1 MAGPVCAS
9 IAANDR
15 FRLQGEDMMTRL
27 LSAALVL
34 VWAGTASAQS
44 YFPPAGPENWER
56 VSPAEAGFDPAALEA
71 VAAFAIAQ
79 ETRNAP
85 PLGEVV
91 DARELTIM
99 VPLQWAAEPYSDP
112 VGPLADRGDPSGLII
127 RGGRIVA
134 EWGEPERVDMTFSVT
149 KSFLSHVVGLAID
162 DGLIGDV
169 HAPVSAQVSDARFHT
184 GHNAPITW
192 DQLLRQTSGWWGE
205 LWGKPAW
212 ADRPGENAF
221 DDLVAGPPAPGSAYE
236 YNDVRVNALALA
248 ATHVFGRELPDV
260 LRERIMD
267 PIGASDGWVW
277 HGYHNS
283 YAEVDGERL
292 LSVSGGGHWGG
303 GMFIDA
309 YDMARFGLLG
319 LHRGEWAGERLLA
332 EAFFEAALAPGEH
345 NAGYGY
351 MNFFLNAPG
360 TRAYSDA
367 IPANAYFHLGAGTNV
382 IFISPDHDLVA
393 VVRWIDGAA
402 MQEFFVRLIAAIEE

>member
-1 MAGPVCAS
+1 MRLILTMAILAVVLP
-9 IAANDR
+9 AA
-15 FRLQGEDMMTRL
+15 
-27 LSAALVL
+27 AP
-34 VWAGTASAQS
+34 AQD
-44 YFPPAGPENWER
+44 YFPPSGTANWER
-56 VSPAEAGFDPAALEA
+56 AAPADAGFNEDALQAAIE
-71 VAAFAIAQ
+71 FAIAS
-79 ETRNAP
+79 ETANPP
-85 PLGEVV
+85 PLGDVV
-91 DARELTIM
+91 TARELTIM

-112 VGPLADRGDPSGLII
+112 LGPLADRGEPSGLII
-127 RGGRIVA
+127 RGGRLVA

-149 KSFLSHVVGLAID
+149 KSFLAHVVGVALD

-169 HAPVSAQVSDARFHT
+169 HMPVSAQVADERFHT
-184 GHNAPITW
+184 AHNAPISW

-221 DDLVAGPPAPGSAYE
+221 DALVAGPPEPGSAYE

-283 YAEVDGERL
+283 YVEVGGERL

-309 YDMARFGLLG
+309 YDMARLGLLD
-319 LHRGEWAGERLLA
+319 LNRGVWNGEQLLS
-332 EAFFEAALAPGEH
+332 EAFFEAALTPGQH

-360 TRAYSDA
+360 TRLHSEA
-367 IPANAYFHLGAGTNV
+367 IPANAYLHLGAGTNV

-402 MQEFFVRLIAAIEE
+402 MVEFLERLIASIE

>member
-1 MAGPVCAS
+1 
-9 IAANDR
+9 
-15 FRLQGEDMMTRL
+15 MMTRL
-27 LSAALVL
+27 LGAAFVL
-34 VWAGTASAQS
+34 VWAGTASAQN

-56 VSPAEAGFDPAALEA
+56 AAPAEAGFDPAALDA
-71 VAAFAIAQ
+71 AIAFAIAS
-79 ETRNAP
+79 ETRNPP
-85 PLGEVV
+85 PLGDVV
-91 DARELTIM
+91 DARELTVM

-112 VGPLADRGDPSGLII
+112 AGPLADRGDPSGLIV

-149 KSFLSHVVGLAID
+149 KSFLSHVVGLAMD

-169 HAPVSAQVSDARFHT
+169 HSPVSAQVSDARFHT
-184 GHNAPITW
+184 AHNAPITW

-212 ADRPGENAF
+212 ADRPGANAH
-221 DDLVAGPPAPGSAYE
+221 DALVAGPPVPGSAYE

-283 YAEVDGERL
+283 YAQVDGERL

-319 LHRGEWAGERLLA
+319 LHGGEWDGERLLS
-332 EAFFEAALAPGEH
+332 EAFFNAALQPGEH

-351 MNFFLNAPG
+351 MNFFLNTPD
-360 TRAYSDA
+360 TRLYSEA
-367 IPANAYFHLGAGTNV
+367 VPANAYFHLGAGTNV
-382 IFISPDHDLVA
+382 IFVSPDHDLVA

-402 MQEFFVRLIAAIEE
+402 MQEFFGRLIAAIEE

>member
-1 MAGPVCAS
+1 MRLILTMAILAVVLP
-9 IAANDR
+9 AA
-15 FRLQGEDMMTRL
+15 
-27 LSAALVL
+27 AP
-34 VWAGTASAQS
+34 AQD
-44 YFPPAGPENWER
+44 YFPPSGTANWER
-56 VSPAEAGFDPAALEA
+56 AAPADAGFNEDALQAAIE
-71 VAAFAIAQ
+71 FAIAS
-79 ETRNAP
+79 ETANPP
-85 PLGEVV
+85 PLGDVV
-91 DARELTIM
+91 TARELTIM

-112 VGPLADRGDPSGLII
+112 LGPLADRGEPSGLII
-127 RGGRIVA
+127 RGGRLVA

-149 KSFLSHVVGLAID
+149 KSFLAHVVGVALD

-169 HAPVSAQVSDARFHT
+169 HMPVSAQVADERFHT
-184 GHNAPITW
+184 EHNAPISW

-221 DDLVAGPPAPGSAYE
+221 DALVAGPPEPGSAYE

-283 YAEVDGERL
+283 YVEVGGERL

-309 YDMARFGLLG
+309 YDMARLGLLD
-319 LHRGEWAGERLLA
+319 LNRGVWNGEQLLS
-332 EAFFEAALAPGEH
+332 EAFFEAALTPGQH

-360 TRAYSDA
+360 TRLHSEA
-367 IPANAYFHLGAGTNV
+367 IPANAYLHLGAGTNV

-402 MQEFFVRLIAAIEE
+402 MVEFLERLIASIE

>member
-1 MAGPVCAS
+1 MKSGFLL
-9 IAANDR
+9 AAVAA
-15 FRLQGEDMMTRL
+15 FA
-27 LSAALVL
+27 LSG
-34 VWAGTASAQS
+34 WAGAQS
-44 YFPPAGPENWER
+44 YFPPAGAEHWER
-56 VSPAEAGFDPAALEA
+56 VSPQEAGFDPQALQEA
-71 VAAFAIAQ
+71 IDFAVER
-79 ETRNAP
+79 ETRNEA
-85 PLGEVV
+85 PLGDVV
-91 DARELTIM
+91 AARELTIM

-112 VGPLADRGDPSGLII
+112 IGPLADRGDPSGVIV

-134 EWGEPERVDMTFSVT
+134 EWGEPERVDMAFSVT
-149 KSFLSHVVGLAID
+149 KSFLSHVVGLAIE

-169 HAPVSAQVSDARFHT
+169 HMPVSAQVRDERFHT
-184 GHNAPITW
+184 AHNAPVTW

-205 LWGKPAW
+205 LWGKLAW
-212 ADRPGENAF
+212 ADRPGTNPHDA
-221 DDLVAGPPAPGSAYE
+221 LVAGPPVPGSAYE

-248 ATHVFGRELPDV
+248 ATHLFARELPDV

-319 LHRGEWAGERLLA
+319 LHRGEWDGERLLSD
-332 EAFFEAALAPGEH
+332 AFFGAALAPGEH

-351 MNFFLNAPG
+351 MNFFLNAPD
-360 TRAYSDA
+360 TRMYSEA
-367 IPANAYFHLGAGTNV
+367 LPGNAYFHLGAGTNLV
-382 IFISPDHDLVA
+382 FVSPNHDLVA
-393 VVRWIDGAA
+393 VVRWIEGAA
-402 MQEFFVRLIAAIEE
+402 MRGFLERLIAAIEEPATEQ

>member
-1 MAGPVCAS
+1 MS
-9 IAANDR
+9 I
-15 FRLQGEDMMTRL
+15 RL
-27 LSAALVL
+27 LCAASLALALSGAAL
-34 VWAGTASAQS
+34 AQD
-44 YFPPAGPENWER
+44 YFPPSGPESWER
-56 VSPAEAGFDPAALEA
+56 TTPEAAGFSPEALQAA
-71 VAAFAIAQ
+71 VDFAIAR
-79 ETRNAP
+79 ETRNPP
-85 PLGEVV
+85 PLGDVV
-91 DARELTIM
+91 DARQLTIM

-112 VGPLADRGDPSGLII
+112 VGPLADRGDPSGLIV

-149 KSFLSHVVGLAID
+149 KTFLAHVVGIAID

-169 HAPVSAQVSDARFHT
+169 QMPVSSQVDDERFHT
-184 GHNAPITW
+184 EHNAPITW

-221 DDLVAGPPAPGSAYE
+221 DDLVTGPPDPGSAYE

-248 ATHVFGRELPDV
+248 ATHVFRRELPDI

-283 YAEVDGERL
+283 YAEIDGERL

-309 YDMARFGLLG
+309 FDMARLGLLD
-319 LHRGEWAGERLLA
+319 LNRGVWDGERLLSD
-332 EAFFEAALAPGEH
+332 AFFDAALEPGEH
-345 NAGYGY
+345 NPGYGY

-360 TRAYSDA
+360 TRFHSDA

-382 IFISPDHDLVA
+382 IFVSPDHDLVA

-402 MQEFFVRLIAAIEE
+402 MMDFFEQLIAAIED

>member
-1 MAGPVCAS
+1 MKPQFLL
-9 IAANDR
+9 AAAAA
-15 FRLQGEDMMTRL
+15 FAFSGWAAGED
-27 LSAALVL
+27 
-34 VWAGTASAQS
+34 
-44 YFPPAGPENWER
+44 YFPPAGQEHWER
-56 VSPAEAGFDPAALEA
+56 VSPEEAGFNPQALQDA
-71 VAAFAIAQ
+71 IDFAIER
-79 ETRNAP
+79 ETRNEA
-85 PLGEVV
+85 PLGDVV
-91 DARELTIM
+91 AARALTVM

-112 VGPLADRGDPSGLII
+112 IGPLADRGDPSGLII

-149 KSFLSHVVGLAID
+149 KSFLSHVVGLAIE

-169 HAPVSAQVSDARFHT
+169 HMPVSAQVSDERFHT
-184 GHNAPITW
+184 AHNAPITW

-212 ADRPGENAF
+212 ADRPGATPH
-221 DDLVAGPPAPGSAYE
+221 DALVAGPPAPGSAYE

-248 ATHVFGRELPDV
+248 ATHLFARELPGV

-267 PIGASDGWVW
+267 PIGASDSWVW

-303 GMFIDA
+303 GMFINA
-309 YDMARFGLLG
+309 YDMGRFGLLG
-319 LHRGEWAGERLLA
+319 LHRGLWDGQRLLRDG
-332 EAFFEAALAPGEH
+332 FFEAALEPGEH

-360 TRAYSDA
+360 TRTYSA
-367 IPANAYFHLGAGTNV
+367 AVPANAYFHLGAGTNV
-382 IFISPDHDLVA
+382 IFVSPDHDLVA

-402 MQEFFVRLIAAIEE
+402 MREFFEQLIAAIEE